1 MALTAEDLDQIKAL
15 MASQAPAEAPA
26 PAKVRDESDRM
37 MEAAAEVPPTYYVH
51 LADGRVL
58 ESLDSSSTHVDGVQ
72 VIGRYPIEDRSEN

>member
-1 MALTAEDLDQIKAL
+1 MALTAEDLEQIKAL

-26 PAKVRDESDRM
+26 APKVRDESDRM
-37 MEAAAEVPPTYYVH
+37 TEAAADVPPAYYVH

-58 ESLDSSSTHVDGVQ
+58 ESNDSASTHIDGVQ